1 VDFGAMDLKDGWLAS
16 SLLILMKSF
25 LQNKKKM
32 RMSVCVNSFVV
43 NI

>member
-16 SLLILMKSF
+16 SLLILMKGF
-25 LQNKKKM
+25 LQNKKM